1 MGPSRPVPAV
11 RQRDVSDCGAA
22 CLVSIAAWYRLRLPI
37 ARVRQLA
44 QTDRR
49 GTTALGLVEAANRLG
64 FQAKGVRAT
73 SGALGTVPLPA
84 IAHVVRGQLQHWVV
98 LARVNSKRVDVMDPA
113 SGARQRISRESFERE
128 WSGVMVLLTPANR
141 FVAGDQRTPIV
152 RRFLA
157 LVAPHRA
164 ILVMALV
171 GAAVHTALGLTTT
184 VYVQQLVDH
193 VLVDG
198 NRNLLNLMS
207 LAMLIAVAAQTLVGG
222 MKGLLILH
230 TGQRIDATLI
240 LGYYRH
246 LLSLPQRFFDTMR
259 IGEITSRIGD
269 AVKIRALINDI
280 AIELV
285 MSALIIALSLGLVF
299 LYSATLG
306 VVVVASIPAYAA
318 IWAVTNARNRRVSRE
333 LMERSADLQSQLV
346 ESVSVVG
353 TIKRFGL
360 EAQMELRTEVRFVRL
375 LRAVF
380 QSARTALLTTTTTG
394 AVSRLAVIAV
404 LWIGSL
410 LVIDRRLTP
419 GQLMSSYALL
429 GYLTGPLLTLIAAN
443 RTIQDAL
450 IAADRLF
457 EIMDL
462 ERDRVTAHATID
474 AASGGDIDFEQV
486 TFRYGARAP
495 ALRDVTL
502 RFRRGAITAIVGESG
517 SGKSTIAALVQ
528 RVYLPD
534 EGRIRLGGIDA
545 RHLSQES
552 IRALTCTVPQRIDL
566 IAGSILEN
574 IVLGDADPDVTR
586 ALHVAREAGI
596 IEMIDELPAGL
607 DTELGENGATLSG
620 GERQRLAIARA
631 LYRDPEI
638 LILDEATSSLDG
650 PSVLRVRRLVEERRA
665 RGRTVIVIAH
675 NLDLAI
681 DADHIVVMRQGMVI
695 EEGSHGDLVG
705 RRGAYHALWESR
717 ALGRVA

>member
-1 MGPSRPVPAV
+1 MGLSRAVPAV

-22 CLVSIAAWYRLRLPI
+22 CLVSIAAWYRLHLPI

-49 GTTALGLVEAANRLG
+49 GTTALGLVEAADRLG

-73 SGALGTVPLPA
+73 PVVLDTLPLPA

-98 LARVNSKRVDVMDPA
+98 LARVSSKRVEVMDPA
-113 SGARQRISRESFERE
+113 SGARQRVSRESFERE
-128 WSGVMVLLTPANR
+128 WSGVMVLLTPASR

-152 RRFLA
+152 RRFLV

-164 ILVMALV
+164 ILAMALV

-207 LAMLIAVAAQTLVGG
+207 IAMVILVVAHTLVGG

-285 MSALIIALSLGLVF
+285 MSALIIALSLGLLF

-306 VVVVASIPAYAA
+306 VVVVASVPVYAT

-360 EAQMELRTEVRFVRL
+360 EAQMELRTEARFVRL

-380 QSARTALLTTTTTG
+380 QSARTSLMTSTTTA

-462 ERDRVTAHATID
+462 QRDRVIAQATID
-474 AASGGDIDFEQV
+474 AASGGDIEFDHV
-486 TFRYGARAP
+486 SFRYGARAP
-495 ALRDVTL
+495 ALQDVTL
-502 RFRRGAITAIVGESG
+502 RFRRGTITAIVGESG

-528 RVYLPD
+528 RVYMPD
-534 EGRIRLGGIDA
+534 EGRIRLGGVDV
-545 RHLSQES
+545 RHLSRES
-552 IRALTCTVPQRIDL
+552 MRALSCTVPQRIDL
-566 IAGSILEN
+566 IAGSVLEN
-574 IVLGDADPDVTR
+574 IALGDADPDVKR
-586 ALHVAREAGI
+586 VLHAAREAGI
-596 IEMIDELPAGL
+596 VEMIDGLPAGL

-650 PSVLRVRRLVEERRA
+650 PSVLRVRQMVEERRA

-675 NLDLAI
+675 NLDLVI
-681 DADHIVVMRQGMVI
+681 DADHIVVMRRGMVM
-695 EEGSHGDLVG
+695 EEGSHGDLVS

-717 ALGRVA
+717 GLGRVA

>member
-1 MGPSRPVPAV
+1 MNLRRAVPGV

-22 CLVSIAAWYRLRLPI
+22 CLVSIAASYRLRLPI
-37 ARVRQLA
+37 ARVRQLT
-44 QTDRR
+44 QTDRG
-49 GTTALGLVEAANRLG
+49 GTTALGLVEAATRLG

-73 SGALGTVPLPA
+73 PKALGALPLPA

-98 LARVNSKRVDVMDPA
+98 LARVDAKRVEVMDPA
-113 SGARQRISRESFERE
+113 GGARQRTSREAFERE
-128 WSGVMVLLTPANR
+128 WSGAIVLLIPASR
-141 FVAGDQRTPIV
+141 FVAGDQRTSIG
-152 RRFLA
+152 RRFVA
-157 LVAPHRA
+157 LMAPHRA
-164 ILVMALV
+164 ILVMALI

-207 LAMLIAVAAQTLVGG
+207 VAMLILIAAQTLVGG

-280 AIELV
+280 AVELV
-285 MSALIIALSLGLVF
+285 MSTLVIALSLGLLF
-299 LYSATLG
+299 LYSAPLG
-306 VVVVASIPAYAA
+306 VVVAGTAPIYAVIWTVA
-318 IWAVTNARNRRVSRE
+318 NARNRRASRE

-346 ESVSVVG
+346 ESISVVG

-360 EAQMELRTEVRFVRL
+360 EAEMELRTEGRFVRL

-380 QSARTALLTTTTTG
+380 QSARTSVISSTVTG
-394 AVSRLAVIAV
+394 AVSRLAVIVV
-404 LWIGSL
+404 LWVGSL

-419 GQLMSSYALL
+419 GELMSSYALL
-429 GYLTGPLLTLIAAN
+429 GYLTGPLLTLITAN

-462 ERDRVTAHATID
+462 ERDRVTAHTTID
-474 AASGGDIDFEQV
+474 TANGGDIDFEHV
-486 TFRYGARAP
+486 SFRYGARAP

-502 RFRRGAITAIVGESG
+502 RFRRGAITAIVGGSG

-528 RVYLPD
+528 RVYVA
-534 EGRIRLGGIDA
+534 ETGRVCLGGIDV
-545 RHLSQES
+545 RHLGHDS
-552 IRALTCTVPQRIDL
+552 IRALVCTVPQRIDL
-566 IAGSILEN
+566 IAGSVLEN
-574 IVLGDADPDVTR
+574 IALGDAEPDVKR
-586 ALHVAREAGI
+586 ALEAARGAGI
-596 IEMIDELPAGL
+596 AEMIDRLPAGL

-631 LYRDPEI
+631 LYRDSEI

-650 PSVLRVRRLVEERRA
+650 ASVLRVRQLTEERRA

-675 NLDLAI
+675 NLDLVI
-681 DADHIVVMRQGMVI
+681 DADHIIVMRDGMVV
-695 EEGSHGDLVG
+695 EEGSHGDLVS
-705 RRGAYHALWESR
+705 RRGAYQSLWESR
-717 ALGRVA
+717 TLGRVA